1 MDELTELTNDIKPLL
16 DVGHGMKLNL
26 VIWFQPE
33 LALLNFL
40 FMGNSNCQ
48 ASTLL
53 PKLYLQSL
61 HIKVIIVFT

>member
-1 MDELTELTNDIKPLL
+1 MDELTELANDIKPLL
-16 DVGHGMKLNL
+16 HVGHGMKLNS
-26 VIWFQPE
+26 VIWFQPR
-33 LALLNFL
+33 LASLIFFL
-40 FMGNSNCQ
+40 WEIANCQ